1 MKRYIYRT
9 LSFMLAV
16 SFLTSCLKDD
26 SLVLDPEKGHN
37 VIEFA
42 NPATIVTNGSVYPLY
57 NFAFDLAPQA
67 TLPITISYS
76 GPESGAPEDIVV
88 NFDAGTAAEVDA
100 YNKNQDKEFDMI
112 DADVFSLSTKTVTIK
127 KGEKKATFNVL
138 LAPNKF
144 DFQKSYVLPLK
155 ITSSSSG
162 VISGNFSTI
171 LLAVGGKNMYDG
183 VYTVT
188 GTFNDTQFSTYTG
201 HPSFEVHLITQGLTE
216 AAMFDPNFNGGTFI
230 LPFKNGTA
238 NSGYG
243 SFTPVFRIDANNN
256 VVSVVNYYGQPAPA
270 NGRAAKLDPTGIN
283 KYNPETKTLEVSYI
297 MTQNGDRT
305 FLNHKM
311 VYKGPRP

>member
-1 MKRYIYRT
+1 MKKYIYRT
-9 LSFMLAV
+9 FSFLLAV
-16 SFLTSCLKDD
+16 SVLTSCLKDD

-57 NFAFDLAPQA
+57 NFAFDLAPEA

-76 GPESGAPEDIVV
+76 GPEAGAPEDIVV
-88 NFDAGTAAEVDA
+88 NFDAGTQAEVDA
-100 YNKNQDKEFDMI
+100 YNENQDKEFDMI

-127 KGEKKATFNVL
+127 KGEKKATFNVVF
-138 LAPNKF
+138 APDKF
-144 DFQKSYVLPLK
+144 DFQKAYVLPLK

-188 GTFNDTQFSTYTG
+188 GTFNDTQNADFTG
-201 HPSFEVHLITQGLTE
+201 HPSFTVHLVTQGLTE
-216 AAMFDPNFNGGTFI
+216 VALYDPTYYGDFI
-230 LPFKNGTA
+230 LPFKNKTA

-243 SFTPVFRIDANNN
+243 SFSPVFEIDANNN
-256 VVSVVNYYGQPAPA
+256 VVSVVNYFGQPAS
-270 NGRAAKLDPTGIN
+270 NGRSAKIDPTGVN

-297 MTQNGDRT
+297 LVQNGDRT

-311 VYKGPRP
+311 VYTGPRP

>member
-1 MKRYIYRT
+1 MKKYIFRT

-26 SLVLDPEKGHN
+26 SLVLDPEKGNN

-57 NFAFDLAPQA
+57 NFAFDLAPEA

-76 GPESGAPEDIVV
+76 GPEAGAPEDIVV
-88 NFDAGTAAEVDA
+88 NFDAGTQAEVEA
-100 YNKNQDKEFDMI
+100 YNENQEKEFDMI
-112 DADVFSLSTKTVTIK
+112 DAGVFSLPTKTVTIK
-127 KGEKKATFNVL
+127 KGQKKATFNVVF
-138 LAPNKF
+138 APDKF
-144 DFQKSYVLPLK
+144 DFQKAYVLPLK

-188 GTFNDTQFSTYTG
+188 GTFNDTQNSLFTG
-201 HPSFEVHLITQGLTE
+201 HSSFTAHLVTQGLTQV
-216 AAMFDPNFNGGTFI
+216 AMYDPTFFGDFI

-243 SFTPVFRIDANNN
+243 SFSPVFTIDANNN
-256 VVSVVNYYGQPAPA
+256 VVSVVNYFGQPAPS
-270 NGRAAKLDPTGIN
+270 NGRSARIDPTGVN

-297 MTQNGDRT
+297 LVQNGDRT

-311 VYKGPRP
+311 VYTGPRP

>member
-1 MKRYIYRT
+1 MKKYIYRT

-57 NFAFDLAPQA
+57 NFAFDLAPEA

-88 NFDAGTAAEVDA
+88 NFDAGTQAEVDA
-100 YNKNQDKEFDMI
+100 YNEDQEKEFTMI
-112 DADVFSLSTKTVTIK
+112 DADVFSLPTKTVTIK
-127 KGEKKATFNVL
+127 KGQKKATFNVVV
-138 LAPNKF
+138 APNKF
-144 DFQKSYVLPLK
+144 DFQKAYVLPLK
-155 ITSSSSG
+155 ITSASSG
-162 VISGNFSTI
+162 IVSGNFSTI
-171 LLAVGGKNMYDG
+171 LLAIGGKNIYDG

-188 GTFNDTQFSTYTG
+188 GTFNDTQAPLFSG
-201 HPSFEVHLITQGLTE
+201 HPSFTVHLVTQGLTE
-216 AAMFDPNFNGGTFI
+216 VAMYDPTYYGDFF
-230 LPFKNGTA
+230 LPFKNGTS

-243 SFTPVFRIDANNN
+243 SFSPVFKLDANNN
-256 VVSVVNYYGQPAPA
+256 VVSVVNYYGQPSG
-270 NGRAAKLDPTGIN
+270 NGRSARLDPTGIN

-297 MTQNGDRT
+297 MVQNGDRT